1 MKKRRRKPL
10 YFLEFD
16 MTVGASSP
24 RVDQLMRQDESAVS
38 TVRSTRE
45 LPDIAN
51 RTNAALHG
59 ALDRVG
65 MGHIEVP
72 VRILGPEGD
81 LQVQS
86 ALADAYVNLAD
97 PTAKGIHM
105 SRLFLSLQEGLEMDV
120 LSFDLID
127 RVLGSFLESHT
138 DLSDEAYLSVRL
150 DWMAKRDALVSN
162 NAGWRTYPVQLSG
175 QIKDGKVRFF
185 LGSKITYSSTCPCS
199 AALARQL
206 IQEAFAR
213 DFSSQT
219 KVDVSDVLSW
229 LGQESAICATPHSQR
244 SEAHVLVEVDAGK
257 RDLTIA
263 QLIDGVEHSLQTVVQ
278 AAVKREDEQ
287 AFALLNG
294 QNLMFCEDAARRV
307 RNFLDTDG
315 RVVDYRVECSHY
327 ESLHPHNAVSVVV
340 KGVPGGMAA

>member
-1 MKKRRRKPL
+1 
-10 YFLEFD
+10 
-16 MTVGASSP
+16 MTLGTQSP
-24 RVDQLMRQDESAVS
+24 RIHELMGHPTDSAHS
-38 TVRSTRE
+38 DRRMQE
-45 LPDIAN
+45 MPDVAH
-51 RTNAALHG
+51 RGEVTARG

-72 VRILGPEGD
+72 VQITGADGRPQLLPAI
-81 LQVQS
+81 
-86 ALADAYVNLAD
+86 ADAYVNLTD
-97 PTAKGIHM
+97 PSAKGIHM
-105 SRLFLSLQEGLEMDV
+105 SRLFLSLQEGLELDT
-120 LSFDLID
+120 LSFDLIE
-127 RVLGSFLESHT
+127 RVLASFLASHG

-150 DWMAKRDALVSN
+150 DWMAKRPALVSN
-162 NAGWRTYPVQLSG
+162 NAGWRTYPIQMAG
-175 QIKDGKVRFF
+175 QIKDGEVRFY

-213 DFSSQT
+213 DFGEKQSIS
-219 KVDVSDVLSW
+219 VSEMITW
-229 LGQESAICATPHSQR
+229 LGTEDAICATPHSQR
-244 SEAHVLVEVDAGK
+244 SEAHVLVQVDAGQ
-257 RDLTIA
+257 RDMTIEA
-263 QLIDGVEHSLQTVVQ
+263 LIDGVEHSLQTAVQ

-294 QNLMFCEDAARRV
+294 QNPMFCEDAARRV
-307 RNFLDTDG
+307 RGFLESDG